1 MKKSIFKPVLTYF
14 ILGAGALTMLIPF
27 IWMVSTSFM
36 GELEVY
42 QFPPKFIPEK
52 ILWSNYKEALTILPF
67 GRFFLNTIIITA
79 GAVIGQL
86 LLCSMAAYAFSRL
99 RYRGRDKIFAAY
111 FATIMIP
118 GIVTMIPAF
127 LIIHAFGWINSYW
140 AMITPA
146 MNSVWGIFLLRQFFM
161 TLPRELD
168 DAARM
173 DGANEFTIYWR
184 IILPLSKPALA
195 TLAIFSFMGIWKDF
209 LWPLLVTTRM
219 EMRPV
224 EVGIAMF
231 HTIHSIHWPHQM
243 AAAVT
248 VMIPIVVVFFF
259 AQKYFIKGI
268 ALTGIKG

>member
-1 MKKSIFKPVLTYF
+1 MNSGLYTKILSYVILSVMALSMLT
-14 ILGAGALTMLIPF
+14 PF
-27 IWMVSTSFM
+27 LWMVGTSLM

-42 QFPPKFIPEK
+42 QYPPKFIPEK
-52 ILWSNYKEALTILPF
+52 ILWNNYRDALTLLPF
-67 GRFFLNTIIITA
+67 GRFFLNTIIIST
-79 GAVIGQL
+79 GAVLGQL
-86 LLCSMAAYAFSRL
+86 VLCSMAAFAFSRL
-99 RYRGRDKIFAAY
+99 SFRGRDLIFAIY
-111 FATIMIP
+111 LGTMMIP
-118 GIVTMIPAF
+118 GIVTMIPTY
-127 LIIHAFGWINSYW
+127 LIINSFGWINTYW

-161 TLPRELD
+161 TLPRDVE

-173 DGANEFTIYWR
+173 DGASDFTIYWK

-195 TLAIFSFMGIWKDF
+195 TLAIFSFMNVWKDF
-209 LWPLLVTTRM
+209 MWPLIVTTRM

-231 HTIHSIHWPHQM
+231 HTMHSLHWPHQM

-248 VMIPIVVVFFF
+248 VMLPIIMIFFF
-259 AQKYFIKGI
+259 AQRYFIKGI